1 MTVVDGKVNFVW
13 SWLAC
18 SFNLNIYDLEEI
30 EEKNKNGNDEC
41 LLTRDLLSLYGS
53 KIFSNYSP
61 FLENFNDGRK
71 LNIFFSCF

>member
-30 EEKNKNGNDEC
+30 EEK
-41 LLTRDLLSLYGS
+41 
-53 KIFSNYSP
+53 
-61 FLENFNDGRK
+61 
-71 LNIFFSCF
+71 